1 MLLSRKT
8 WWDHTQGL
16 SLHPIYIVDCVR
28 EAHSIWKCN
37 NQRRYVPQEEKDRS
51 WTIPHIDSLTSLAFR
66 QNNRRLYLDSVNIM
80 ETDFEN
86 SFLERKRIDAIKL
99 KALAYYREEKKKID
113 WKVNIRRSRIYVY
126 LLEMSVRVAEEA
138 DCVLL
143 RYRDGHWSE
152 QVVGVGDGR
161 RAVDGHNSG
170 NL

>member
-1 MLLSRKT
+1 
-8 WWDHTQGL
+8 
-16 SLHPIYIVDCVR
+16 
-28 EAHSIWKCN
+28 
-37 NQRRYVPQEEKDRS
+37 
-51 WTIPHIDSLTSLAFR
+51 
-66 QNNRRLYLDSVNIM
+66 M

-143 RYRDGHWSE
+143 RYRDGH
-152 QVVGVGDGR
+152 
-161 RAVDGHNSG
+161 
-170 NL
+170 